1 MTVEVN
7 ELNDIKEKVITIRSN
22 KTLIENKMKSIRSKQ
37 SQRKQQS

>member
-22 KTLIENKMKSIRSKQ
+22 KTLIENKMKSIRSK
-37 SQRKQQS
+37 